1 MLKKLLY
8 FFGLVCLVH
17 IAKANSDSVKTAS
30 TDFSYSAP
38 TTIFGIYDPLNVNLN
53 GKKIAFSAYGD
64 VYSASNCF
72 SASFIQNFFGS
83 GFISEEMKN
92 DAAAKL
98 SDKNTIGVDL
108 ASGLWMMM
116 ALKNKPSM
124 YLLAGVDYNF
134 EESSQFT
141 ADLFHLVFYG
151 NYDLQD

>member
-17 IAKANSDSVKTAS
+17 IAKANSDSVKTAT

-83 GFISEEMKN
+83 GFITEEMKN

-108 ASGLWMMM
+108 
-116 ALKNKPSM
+116 
-124 YLLAGVDYNF
+124 
-134 EESSQFT
+134 
-141 ADLFHLVFYG
+141 VFRLMDDDG
-151 NYDLQD
+151 IKK